1 MKGVEKII
9 DRIKKIEMKIKIGI
23 ALLVLFASC
32 KGTSQ
37 EKEMA
42 SETIVENTK
51 EFAVQKTN
59 AEWKKEL
66 TDAEYYV
73 LREAATENPFSSE
86 LLKIKKKGTY
96 VCAACAT
103 PLFKSQTKFDSGTG
117 WPSFYQE
124 IEGNV
129 SYDVDYKIGYKRTEE
144 HCGTCGGH
152 LGHVFEDGPEPTGLR
167 HCINGV
173 ALKFVPAK

>member
-1 MKGVEKII
+1 MKLN
-9 DRIKKIEMKIKIGI
+9 IGI
-23 ALLVLFASC
+23 VLLVLFASC

-37 EKEMA
+37 EKE
-42 SETIVENTK
+42 IVPENKVEQKK
-51 EFAVQKTN
+51 EFAVQKSN

-66 TDAEYYV
+66 TDAQYYV
-73 LREAATENPFSSE
+73 LREAATENPFTSE
-86 LLKIKKKGTY
+86 LLKNKKEGTY

-103 PLFKSQTKFDSGTG
+103 PLFKSYTKFDSGTG
-117 WPSFYQE
+117 WPSFYEE

-129 SYDVDYKIGYKRTEE
+129 AYDVDYKIGYKRTEE
-144 HCGTCGGH
+144 HCATCGGH

-173 ALKFVPAK
+173 ALNFVPAK